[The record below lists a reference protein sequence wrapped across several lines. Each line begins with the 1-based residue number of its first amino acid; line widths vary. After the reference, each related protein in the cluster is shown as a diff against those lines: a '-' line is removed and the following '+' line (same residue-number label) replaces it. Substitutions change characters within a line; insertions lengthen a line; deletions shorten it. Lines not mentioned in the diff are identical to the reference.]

1 MAAENGAKMQG
12 RPDTGTLEVGKR
24 ADIAAI
30 DLCAPHL
37 FPNLDEPAL
46 LCYSAQSSDVCM
58 TMVDGRILYE
68 NGEFLTVDREKILAE
83 AKKSAAYLYE

>member
-1 MAAENGAKMQG
+1 
-12 RPDTGTLEVGKR
+12 
-24 ADIAAI
+24 
-30 DLCAPHL
+30 
-37 FPNLDEPAL
+37 
-46 LCYSAQSSDVCM
+46 M